1 MTSTSCYSKIFIIA
15 PLCDQKSS
23 KWFSTGRHR
32 KLSQLFDSLTS
43 LNYNFNLFSTAPSRS
58 GSYLGHSYVRCCSFD
73 TLYLRYIQLF
83 FSGIYFGFKF
93 LFTGRNNI
101 NLWLYNSRFPEFIFL
116 LPIKLL
122 NYRKTNIFIQF
133 EDLPFARKQNFGI
146 RGLLDVLSTFVLS
159 LIFSCCSVASKSM
172 EQTLVSRYGFNSRSI
187 IIFPPLADKLY
198 LSVLSERHEPLLSNV
213 VKVMYAGGYSE
224 EKGIY
229 NLLDAF
235 YGLPAEK
242 FSLNLYGPV
251 PQSLS
256 RSLSGIPNI
265 VIHGLV
271 DELHLFQSY
280 VNSDVIVNPHKVISS
295 DALIFPFKTI
305 EILLSGSLPLLTPM
319 PGLKQFKIPSDCF
332 FDDSVS
338 LYHKLLN
345 SKQLYIQNKDSIK
358 KLASHLRTFSDPSSF
373 SNRLKG
379 FLDTEYF
386 TE

>member
-1 MTSTSCYSKIFIIA
+1 MKSTNCYATIFIIA

-32 KLSQLFDSLTS
+32 KLSQLFNSLTS
-43 LNYNFNLFSTAPSRS
+43 LNCNFNLFSTAPSRT

-73 TLYLRYIQLF
+73 ALYLRYIQLF
-83 FSGIYFGFKF
+83 FSGIFFGFKF
-93 LFTGRNNI
+93 LFMNRNNI

-122 NYRKTNIFIQF
+122 NYRKTKIFIQF

-146 RGLLDVLSTFVLS
+146 RGLLDALSTYVLS

-172 EQTLVSRYGFNSRSI
+172 EQTLVSRYRFNSRSI
-187 IIFPPLADKLY
+187 IIFPPLADELY
-198 LSVLSERHEPLLSNV
+198 LSALSKRHEPLSSNIV
-213 VKVMYAGGYSE
+213 NVMYAGGYSE

-229 NLLDAF
+229 NLLNAF
-235 YGLPAEK
+235 SALPVEK

-251 PQSLS
+251 PQPLS
-256 RSLSGIPNI
+256 RRLSKIANI

-271 DELHLFQSY
+271 DELHLFQAY
-280 VNSDVIVNPHKVISS
+280 ANSDVIVNPHKVISS
-295 DALIFPFKTI
+295 EALIFPFKTI
-305 EILLSGSLPLLTPM
+305 EILISGSFPLLTPM

-332 FDDSVS
+332 FDDPTT
-338 LYHKLLN
+338 LYDKLLN
-345 SKQLYIQNKDSIK
+345 SKQLYIENKESINE
-358 KLASHLRTFSDPSSF
+358 LSLHLRTFSDPSAF

-379 FLDTEYF
+379 FLDAEYF